1 MKNQMMR
8 QHQKEM
14 IRNQQMSQA
23 EKNFR
28 EAELLKADSAHN
40 DDLIRMQRENEE
52 LKAKSMQ
59 QMVRSQKEEAMEMRM
74 MEKERRRLQMR
85 QDLIRR
91 INEENEKRIQIERE
105 VARLEE
111 QEAEWIRRLQNT
123 NQGQATAFGELE
135 TALNGDVSKLDEVFK

>member
-1 MKNQMMR
+1 M
-8 QHQKEM
+8 
-14 IRNQQMSQA
+14 
-23 EKNFR
+23 
-28 EAELLKADSAHN
+28 
-40 DDLIRMQRENEE
+40 
-52 LKAKSMQ
+52 MQ
-59 QMVRSQKEEAMEMRM
+59 QMVRSQKEEAMELRM

-123 NQGQATAFGELE
+123 NQVQATAFGELE